1 MTVFTDVKKV
11 VGVPEDD
18 ASFDKDLEIYINA
31 ALANL
36 AQVGGILPQGVYIGP
51 HDSVDWRDLTRHIAD
66 KTDLVRQIQA
76 YTCLHVRLLFDP
88 PATSFVINAM
98 EKQLDEMV
106 WRIREAAEGELV

>member
-11 VGVPEDD
+11 VGVPEEDD
-18 ASFDKDLEIYINA
+18 SFDKDLEIYINA

-36 AQVGGILPQGVYIGP
+36 AQVGGIVSQGIHVEP
-51 HDSVDWRDLTRHIAD
+51 HDSVDWSSLTWQIPNKA
-66 KTDLVRQIQA
+66 DLVRQIQA
-76 YTCLHVRLLFDP
+76 YTCLYVRLLFDP

-106 WRIREAAEGELV
+106 WRIREAAEGETV